1 MTHGWYAKHRVEQL
15 KPSVKRMRGSN
26 DGAAES
32 FLTWPAAVG
41 CGIWGIKAEITIV
54 KSHTITLQY
63 YEPSYAK
70 DPETSK
76 NIHDHPRTS
85 TNVQEH
91 A

>member
-41 CGIWGIKAEITIV
+41 CGIWGNQSRDYYCQVAHNYFTI
-54 KSHTITLQY
+54 L
-63 YEPSYAK
+63 
-70 DPETSK
+70 
-76 NIHDHPRTS
+76 
-85 TNVQEH
+85 
-91 A
+91 